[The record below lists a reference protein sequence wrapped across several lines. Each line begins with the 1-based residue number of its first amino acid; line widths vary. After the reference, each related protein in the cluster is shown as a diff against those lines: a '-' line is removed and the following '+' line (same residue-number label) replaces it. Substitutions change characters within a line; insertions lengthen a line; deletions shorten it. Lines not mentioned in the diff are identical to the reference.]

1 MASESKPEPQNH
13 QPDLSEPAQHIAG
26 AHKLLTALNEKFG
39 HMERHP
45 ELQEAIRKLELAL
58 NALNVSTAGLL

>member
-1 MASESKPEPQNH
+1 MEPQAKPEPQKN
-13 QPDLSEPAQHIAG
+13 QPDLSEPAEHIAG

-39 HMERHP
+39 HLERHP
-45 ELQEAIRKLELAL
+45 ELQEAIQKLELAL

>member
-1 MASESKPEPQNH
+1 MESQAKPAPQNNK
-13 QPDLSEPAQHIAG
+13 PDLSEPAEHVAG

-39 HMERHP
+39 HLERHP
-45 ELQEAIRKLELAL
+45 ELQEAIQKLELAL

>member
-1 MASESKPEPQNH
+1 MASESKPESQNN
-13 QPDLSEPAQHIAG
+13 QPDVSEPAQHVAG

-39 HMERHP
+39 HLERHP
-45 ELQEAIRKLELAL
+45 ELQEAIQKLELAL

>member
-39 HMERHP
+39 HMEKHP